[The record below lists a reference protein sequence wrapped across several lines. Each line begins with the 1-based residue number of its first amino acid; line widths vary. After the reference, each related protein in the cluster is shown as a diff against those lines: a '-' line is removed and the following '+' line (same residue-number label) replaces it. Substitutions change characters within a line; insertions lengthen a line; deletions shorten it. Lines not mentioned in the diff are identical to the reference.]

1 MQQADELLTYFAC
14 HSRQGKR
21 YGLIVKRL
29 TRVAVEYH
37 HSLQQRQLN
46 TRSLKMPEI
55 FRLNLPPLK
64 VDQLKPVFEINVN
77 DGTYTRTRERSMDGQ
92 EEGRHSVSEGY
103 SLAREPLDTIQ
114 LRDAGRETQPNTV
127 FQNSEGQDIS
137 PMLSSSPLPDP
148 AQASADTGQFFE
160 LADLTSLGDLEDFH
174 VDLERA
180 GDIWALDWGDP
191 LL

>member
-21 YGLIVKRL
+21 YGLIVKKL
-29 TRVAVEYH
+29 TRAAVEYH
-37 HSLQQRQLN
+37 ESLQQRQPN

-55 FRLNLPPLK
+55 FRLNPPPLK
-64 VDQLKPVFEINVN
+64 FDQLKPAFEI
-77 DGTYTRTRERSMDGQ
+77 
-92 EEGRHSVSEGY
+92 
-103 SLAREPLDTIQ
+103 
-114 LRDAGRETQPNTV
+114 AGRETQPNTI
-127 FQNSEGQDIS
+127 FQNIEGQDVS
-137 PMLSSSPLPDP
+137 PMPNRSPLPDST
-148 AQASADTGQFFE
+148 QALADTGHFFE

-180 GDIWALDWGDP
+180 GDIWALDWSDP